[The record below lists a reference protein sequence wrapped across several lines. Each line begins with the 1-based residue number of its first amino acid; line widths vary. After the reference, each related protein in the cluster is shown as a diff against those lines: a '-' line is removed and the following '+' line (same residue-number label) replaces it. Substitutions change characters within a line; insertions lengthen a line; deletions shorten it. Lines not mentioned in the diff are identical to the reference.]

1 MNKQVT
7 VENIRMGGDKRAT
20 EIDMLKMKV
29 MPRMELQ
36 GRGYTKHD
44 KGDAGGCC
52 DMRMIQG
59 MGKLNR

>member
-1 MNKQVT
+1 
-7 VENIRMGGDKRAT
+7 MGGDKRAT

-36 GRGYTKHD
+36 GRGGYAKHG

-52 DMRMIQG
+52 DMRRIKG
-59 MGKLNR
+59 MGKQNR